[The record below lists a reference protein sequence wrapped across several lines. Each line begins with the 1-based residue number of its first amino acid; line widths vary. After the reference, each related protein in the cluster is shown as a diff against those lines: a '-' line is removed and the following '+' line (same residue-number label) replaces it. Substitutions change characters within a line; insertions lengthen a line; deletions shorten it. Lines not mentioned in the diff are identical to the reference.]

1 MRVYLIKRGTR
12 QDGEAP
18 ARLLGAVIFDPAAPP
33 FVRVLYFNRFSYFT
47 RAPGNTSMSV
57 DVWVCYV

>member
-18 ARLLGAVIFDPAAPP
+18 ARLLGAVIFDYAAPP
-33 FVRVLYFNRFSYFT
+33 FVRVLYYVNGSSSYLF
-47 RAPGNTSMSV
+47 P
-57 DVWVCYV
+57 VWVCYV

>member
-33 FVRVLYFNRFSYFT
+33 FARVLCTPT
-47 RAPGNTSMSV
+47 RLHFIRVPGVSLMSV